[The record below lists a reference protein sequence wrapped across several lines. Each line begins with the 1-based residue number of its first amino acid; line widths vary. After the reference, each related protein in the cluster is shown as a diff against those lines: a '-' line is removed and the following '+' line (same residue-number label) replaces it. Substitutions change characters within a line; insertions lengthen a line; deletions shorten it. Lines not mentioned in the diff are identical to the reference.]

1 MDFNDTPEEAAF
13 RAEARAWLEKNAK
26 KVDVKGEDGG
36 MAFSER
42 EDDAVVRE
50 AKAWQAKKADA
61 GWACITWPKQYGGR
75 GATPMQA
82 VIWGQEES
90 KYRTGQNIFAI
101 GHGMCGPTLMAHGS
115 KEHKERYIKPL
126 LRGEEIWCQLFSE
139 PAAGSDL
146 AGLKMRAERD
156 GDYWVLNGQKVWTS
170 GAHYSDYGIL
180 VARHDFA
187 KEKHKGMVFFIVNM
201 KAKGVEVRPIKQ
213 ISGGANFNEVFFTD
227 VRVPDSDR
235 LGAVDGGWTVALTTL
250 MNERMSIGMGGSGG
264 GMGMGFHGLLE
275 LARKTGALSDPSV
288 RQRLANIYVRTTGL
302 QYTGQRAITA
312 LSKGTMPGPEASTGK
327 LVLAA
332 ALQEMGDLACELQG
346 PAGATMGGPAAS
358 SAAWQTMYLFAP
370 GMRIAGGTDEVLRN
384 IVGERVLGLAPDM
397 RADKGLP
404 FKDIPTGS

>member
-1 MDFNDTPEEAAF
+1 MDFKDTPEEAAF
-13 RAEARAWLEKNAK
+13 RAEARAWLEANAK
-26 KVDVKGEDGG
+26 PINADDDEGG
-36 MAFSER
+36 LPFSER
-42 EDDAVVRE
+42 EDDSVVKA

-75 GATPMQA
+75 GANAMQS

-90 KYRTGQNIFAI
+90 KFRTGQNIFAI

-115 KEHKERYIKPL
+115 KEHKERYLEPL
-126 LRGEEIWCQLFSE
+126 LRGDEIWCQLFSE

-156 GDYWVLNGQKVWTS
+156 GDEWVINGQKVWTS

-180 VARHDFA
+180 VARHDFN
-187 KEKHKGMVFFIVNM
+187 KEKHKGMVFFIVDM
-201 KAKGVEVRPIKQ
+201 KAPGVEVRPIKQ
-213 ISGGANFNEVFFTD
+213 ISGGSNFNEVFFTD
-227 VRVPDSDR
+227 VRIPDSDR

-250 MNERMSIGMGGSGG
+250 MNERMSIGMGGGG
-264 GMGMGFHGLLE
+264 SGMGVEGLLK
-275 LARKTGALSDPSV
+275 LAQKVGALDDPGI
-288 RQRLANIYVRTTGL
+288 RQRLANLYVRTTGL
-302 QYTGQRAITA
+302 KYTGQRALTA

-332 ALQEMGDLACELQG
+332 ALQEMGDLALELQG
-346 PAGATMGGPAAS
+346 PAGAVMSDPALDA
-358 SAAWQTMYLFAP
+358 AAWHTMYLFAP

-384 IVGERVLGLAPDM
+384 IVGERVLGLPPDM

-404 FKDIPTGS
+404 FKDIPSGA